1 MRYIDSGT
9 RDPTQA
15 LGFWLELNVFRDV
28 SLRELRWQSGFF
40 EAGSLGYFIPT
51 MARLKVFDGVLNV
64 LVGSNDG
71 MTRREDIEA
80 LIDAAGPP
88 RKNQQLGVVKFR
100 AGYFHP
106 KTVHIVREDGSSAA
120 YVGSANLTTNG
131 VTSLHV
137 EAGLLLDTR
146 ERDDA
151 GVLREISQAI
161 DVWFTTPRKG
171 LNVVTDANQLEELV
185 RKGILGVPIPATPPL
200 QGAAKLG
207 NIFARRLNPL
217 VGVPAPPP
225 VPVPAPAPPPIPAPA
240 ASTLPAVIRK
250 QPPSTSVVE
259 DSWWKQLTR
268 SDAQRKNQGNQRGS
282 ITLVQGGRYI
292 DAQTYFRNSL
302 FKNAT
307 WVAQRTR
314 TGQKRETA
322 TIPFEVHFLG
332 RNLGVLNVEITYA
345 SNREAAQ
352 ANYTSLLHLA
362 GRLASE
368 FSARDV
374 TGKYFELRRN
384 SDGYALSITDAPP
397 KT

>member
-1 MRYIDSGT
+1 MRYIDSGS

-15 LGFWLELNVFRDV
+15 LGFWLDESVSRDASV
-28 SLRELRWQSGFF
+28 CGLRWQTGFF
-40 EAGSLGYFIPT
+40 DAGSLGYFIPT
-51 MARLKVFDGVLNV
+51 MARLRAFDGVLNI

-71 MTRREDIEA
+71 MTRTEDIEA
-80 LIDAAGPP
+80 LIEAAGSP
-88 RKNQQLGVVKFR
+88 RQNQHIGVVKFG

-106 KTVHIVREDGSSAA
+106 KTIHIVRGDGSSAA
-120 YVGSANLTTNG
+120 YVGSANLTRNG

-137 EAGLLLDTR
+137 EAALILDTR
-146 ERDDA
+146 DQDDPK
-151 GVLREISQAI
+151 VLGEISGAI
-161 DVWFTTPRKG
+161 DAWFGTPHDG
-171 LNVVTDANQLEELV
+171 LNVVSDSAQLQRLV
-185 RKGILGVPIPATPPL
+185 SKGIIGVPIPPLPPL
-200 QGAAKLG
+200 QGGTKLA
-207 NIFARRLNPL
+207 NILAPKLQPL
-217 VGVPAPPP
+217 VSVPAPSPTPAAAPTPPP
-225 VPVPAPAPPPIPAPA
+225 V
-240 ASTLPAVIRK
+240 ASPLPAGTRK

-268 SDAQRKNQGNQRGS
+268 SDAQRKYQGNQRGS

-322 TIPFEVHFLG
+322 TIPFEVNFLG
-332 RNLGVLNVEITYA
+332 RDLGVLKLEITYA

-374 TGKYFELRRN
+374 TGKYLELRRN
-384 SDGYALSITDAPP
+384 SDGYALSITDSAP
-397 KT
+397 KH